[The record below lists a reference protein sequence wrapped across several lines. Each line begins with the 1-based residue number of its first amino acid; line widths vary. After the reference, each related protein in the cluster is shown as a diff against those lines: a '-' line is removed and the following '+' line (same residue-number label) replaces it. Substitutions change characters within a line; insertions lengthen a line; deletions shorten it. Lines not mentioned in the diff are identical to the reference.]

1 MSLVGK
7 YTFKITCICQLY
19 ASIIRDRIN
28 FNVIFLDTPINNVI
42 ISSLLSHF
50 SQKIFFVLPEQLFIN
65 HIFQLYFL

>member
-7 YTFKITCICQLY
+7 YTFKILCIRQLY
-19 ASIIRDRIN
+19 VSIIRERIN
-28 FNVIFLDTPINNVI
+28 FNVIFLDTLINNVI
-42 ISSLLSHF
+42 ISSLLSRF